1 MGCVRAERRAALS
14 PPMTQDEINNGRL
27 IGVSASR
34 ALHRRSSRSSGSGS
48 CDSSSDFCECA
59 CHRRASFRFPSFDL
73 QEQSLFTVI
82 DERAD
87 CLCVRDRDDELHLAP
102 AEGFDFGDG
111 CWHPRFGDLR
121 LTDATETLA
130 EQRLDR
136 LDAGAVTG
144 DGDLLSEAVATLGTG
159 PGGSCLSGGAGR
171 GLEQMVFA
179 VRGGGLDAIERQAD
193 DPAACARI
201 FRAGR

>member
-27 IGVSASR
+27 ICVSASR

-130 EQRLDR
+130 EQRLDSLDPSTVVRNRDFLTEALPALGAGARRPRLPAGTRRSLEEYAADR
-136 LDAGAVTG
+136 LDFLRGREG
-144 DGDLLSEAVATLGTG
+144 ERRPD
-159 PGGSCLSGGAGR
+159 SGGTI
-171 GLEQMVFA
+171 
-179 VRGGGLDAIERQAD
+179 GGV
-193 DPAACARI
+193 
-201 FRAGR
+201 